1 MSAIASFLGRLMLAL
16 LFVLAGLG
24 KIIDPGGAQQMLQN
38 VGLQPWLATPTGIFE
53 VVVGL
58 CLAVGVMTRLSAILL
73 FGFTLLATLFFH
85 RDLADPM
92 QQTMAL
98 KNIAIAGGLLVVF
111 AYGQMHWSY
120 DRMRLRRRGERD
132 AADANARAHEA
143 ELRAA
148 HAEGRA
154 EGRAEAVGVPDRD
167 GDGHPG

>member
-16 LFVLAGLG
+16 LFILAGLG
-24 KIIDPGGAQQMLQN
+24 KIIDPSGAQQMLQS
-38 VGLQPWLATPTGIFE
+38 VGLQSWLALPTGIFE
-53 VVVGL
+53 VAAGL
-58 CLAVGVMTRLSAILL
+58 CLALGLMTRLSAILL
-73 FGFTLLATLFFH
+73 CGFTLLATLFFH
-85 RDLADPM
+85 REVADPV
-92 QQTMAL
+92 QQAMAL

-120 DRMRLRRRGERD
+120 DRMRLRRRGEID
-132 AADANARAHEA
+132 TADANARAHEA

-154 EGRAEAVGVPDRD
+154 EAIGVPDRD

>member
-24 KIIDPGGAQQMLQN
+24 KIIDPSGAQQMLQS

-53 VVVGL
+53 LVAGL
-58 CLAVGVMTRLSAILL
+58 CLALGVMTRLSAILL
-73 FGFTLLATLFFH
+73 FGFTLLTTLFFH
-85 RDLADPM
+85 RNMIDPM

-98 KNIAIAGGLLVVF
+98 KNIAIAGGLLLVF

-120 DRMRLRRRGERD
+120 DRMRLRRRGEID
-132 AADANARAHEA
+132 TADANARAHEA

-148 HAEGRA
+148 RA
-154 EGRAEAVGVPDRD
+154 EGRAEAVGVPDRN